1 MNVLC
6 LHVSGCKYT
15 EAGAEVLWW
24 TFSQLR
30 CSNRLFSIHS
40 VIVNVVKQLK
50 GQHLYW
56 FENTQR
62 CQNAKLPICVG
73 VGSITLQKLARKPI
87 WWKLMRYFGVKNRG
101 LYRTQC
107 TFRSLHYVRYLLVYP
122 LAYRRPPP
130 MDMGEWRLA
139 SYYNFMLKKT
149 PCSSFLSLKSEFIT
163 YKKSFPIHLPNPLRL

>member
-1 MNVLC
+1 MCSACRFPSASIRKQVRRFCGELFRSC
-6 LHVSGCKYT
+6 VAQTGY
-15 EAGAEVLWW
+15 AG
-24 TFSQLR
+24 
-30 CSNRLFSIHS
+30 IHS

-62 CQNAKLPICVG
+62 CQNLKLPICVG

-87 WWKLMRYFGVKNRG
+87 WWNLMRYFGVKNRG

-107 TFRSLHYVRYLLVYP
+107 TFRSLQYVRYLLVYP

-130 MDMGEWRLA
+130 MDME
-139 SYYNFMLKKT
+139 Y
-149 PCSSFLSLKSEFIT
+149 
-163 YKKSFPIHLPNPLRL
+163 